1 MRINIKDFDAK
12 KVTLEDWYKNDE
24 YETMTLY
31 FEAPKEWLNGLYPD
45 AVSAEISVEYPLKY
59 PEASEATVMISPTR
73 DLGEDG
79 YEDYDWNDLEL
90 PLPDIEALIG
100 MAKA

>member
-1 MRINIKDFDAK
+1 MTIKDFDAK
-12 KVTLEDWYKNDE
+12 KVILEDRYKSNE

-31 FEAPKEWLNGLYPD
+31 FIAPKEWLDGFYPD
-45 AVSAEISVEYPLKY
+45 AVHAEISVEYPLNC
-59 PEASEATVMISPTR
+59 PEASAATVMVSPTR

-90 PLPDIEALIG
+90 SPSDIETLIG
-100 MAKA
+100 MAKS